1 MDGAA
6 STKMSSA
13 ANVRRKRQECR
24 AIAQLLIL
32 ALDEGTNRLRPARAA
47 IFAKQQSV
55 SMHRRVAMS
64 RQQPVGIY
72 TRLVHQ
78 GRDDV
83 DQERGVDGAYASIE
97 QAA

>member
-1 MDGAA
+1 
-6 STKMSSA
+6 
-13 ANVRRKRQECR
+13 
-24 AIAQLLIL
+24 
-32 ALDEGTNRLRPARAA
+32 
-47 IFAKQQSV
+47 
-55 SMHRRVAMS
+55 MS

-83 DQERGVDGAYASIE
+83 DQERGVDGARARIE